1 MLWRERALRSAPR
14 PLEVLLITLD
24 TTRADRLGCYGYEK
38 ETSPNLDVL
47 ARQGVLFR
55 RAYSH
60 VPLTC
65 PSHASMFT
73 GLTPARHG
81 VHDNGGF
88 VLGESFPT
96 LAEAFTQAGYRT
108 GAFVSAFVLERRFG
122 LARGFATYEDDVVRG
137 GEARKDQVLASV
149 RAEVK
154 VDRAI
159 EWLRLDDPRPVFAWV
174 HLYDPH
180 DPYEAPEPFR
190 SRFPGRPYDAEV
202 AYMDSQIGRLLAAFA
217 ERNRARPALVAAVG
231 DHGESLGEHGESTH
245 SYFIYEAT
253 QRVPLMLSF
262 PGHLPRG
269 VEVDTLVRGVDVMPT
284 LLDIAGLPIPPD
296 VDGRSLVP
304 LMTGRSRTEAGPAY
318 LESYHPRLWWGAQE
332 LLGLRSG
339 RWLYVRSPRPELYEV
354 EVDPAESRNVA
365 AHHPVELQALDAR
378 LQGMMA
384 RTEAGAGRAAIDPEA
399 AARLQALGYVTG
411 APQAADADLG
421 TLPDAK
427 DNAPLL
433 RSFTEAHQLEQKGRL
448 EEALAAYRDTLR
460 LNPRSAVIRSS
471 IAGLLLKLGRYP
483 ESFAAYQELYLEF
496 PKWEGYTI
504 GMSESLFREG
514 RKLESL
520 ALLRSALELSPSS
533 TPLHENAG
541 AVLASLGRL
550 AESEAEFRRAVDLSP
565 RQLKPRLRLA
575 RVLTRL
581 RRDRQAADA
590 LRAVVRESPNSEEGK
605 QAGDGLV
612 ALAGRLFDSGQLEEA
627 RKAYEASREAGVLG
641 EEVYMN
647 LALTYY
653 RLGRRGESLNVL
665 REGCLKVPGS
675 ATLHYRTG
683 RLLQELAMGA
693 DAEREYR
700 KALEL
705 DPARN
710 DARLALASLL
720 ASSARDGEAEAL
732 YLEVS
737 RASPGSKEAAAARQA
752 LSGLR
757 AR

>member
-1 MLWRERALRSAPR
+1 
-14 PLEVLLITLD
+14 VLLITLD
-24 TTRADRLGCYGYEK
+24 TTRADRLGCYGYDRA
-38 ETSPNLDVL
+38 TSPNLDAL

-88 VLGESFPT
+88 VLADRFPT

-108 GAFVSAFVLERRFG
+108 GAFVSAFVLDRRFG
-122 LARGFATYEDDVVRG
+122 LARGFATYDDDVVPG
-137 GEARKDQVLASV
+137 MEAGKNQILASV
-149 RAEVK
+149 HAEVK
-154 VDRAI
+154 VSRAI
-159 EWLRLDDPRPVFAWV
+159 DWLRLDDPRPVFAWV

-217 ERNRARPALVAAVG
+217 ERSGARPGLVAAVA
-231 DHGESLGEHGESTH
+231 DHGESLGDHGEATH

-253 QRVPLMLSF
+253 QRVPLMLSL

-269 VEVDTLVRGVDVMPT
+269 VEIDAVVRGVDVMPT
-284 LLDIAGLPIPPD
+284 LLDIAGLPMPTD

-304 LMTGRSRTEAGPAY
+304 LMTGRSRTEPGPAY

-354 EVDPAESRNVA
+354 QADPGQKRNLA
-365 AHHPVELQALDAR
+365 AQQPIELQALDVR
-378 LQGMMA
+378 LQAMTA
-384 RTEAGAGRAAIDPEA
+384 RTDPVAGRSAIDPEA
-399 AARLQALGYVTG
+399 AARLQALGYLSG
-411 APQAADADLG
+411 APEDAGASSG

-433 RSFTEAHQLEQKGRL
+433 RSFTEARQHEQKGRL
-448 EEALAAYRDTLR
+448 EEALAAYRETLR
-460 LNPRSAVIRSS
+460 LNPRSAFIRDS
-471 IAGLLLKLGRYP
+471 IADLLVKLGRYP
-483 ESFAAYQELYLEF
+483 EAFAAYQELYLEF
-496 PKWEGYTI
+496 PKWEGYTV
-504 GMSESLFREG
+504 GMAEALFRQRRE
-514 RKLESL
+514 KESL
-520 ALLRSALELSPSS
+520 ALLQAALERSPSS
-533 TPLHENAG
+533 ALLHENAG
-541 AVLASLGRL
+541 MVLAALGRL
-550 AESEAEFRRAVDLSP
+550 AESEEELRRALALSP
-565 RQLKPRLRLA
+565 GQLKSRLRLA
-575 RVLTRL
+575 RVLTKL
-581 RRDRQAADA
+581 GRDREAADA
-590 LRAVVRESPNSEEGK
+590 LRTVVGESPNSEEGK
-605 QAGDGLV
+605 EAGEALV
-612 ALAGRLFDSGQLEEA
+612 ALAGRLFDAGQLEEA
-627 RKAYEASREAGVLG
+627 RKAYEASREAGILD

-653 RLGRRGESLNVL
+653 RLGRRGESLKIL
-665 REGCLKVPGS
+665 REGGLKVPGS

-683 RLLQELAMGA
+683 RLLQEAAVAGE
-693 DAEREYR
+693 AEKEYR

-710 DARLALASLL
+710 DVRLALASLL
-720 ASSARDGEAEAL
+720 ASSARVGEAEAL
-732 YLEVS
+732 YREVS
-737 RASPGSKEAAAARQA
+737 RASPGSKEAARARQA